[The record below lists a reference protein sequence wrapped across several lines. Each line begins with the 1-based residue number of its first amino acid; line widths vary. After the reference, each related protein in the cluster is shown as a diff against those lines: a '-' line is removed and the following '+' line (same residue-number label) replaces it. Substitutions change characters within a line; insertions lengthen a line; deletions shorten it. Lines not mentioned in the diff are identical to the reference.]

1 MTVLWESDPL
11 AADNLRLALGD
22 GMQVV
27 ESGPAAV
34 RLLVEDRQECL
45 LVVGPD
51 IDLSAALNVTEELRL
66 SRSDVGVVLMRRRL
80 DVGVLAQALR
90 SGMREVV
97 SADDLTA

>member
-1 MTVLWESDPL
+1 MTVLWEADPL
-11 AADNLRLALGD
+11 AADNLRMALGD

-51 IDLSAALNVTEELRL
+51 IDLNR
-66 SRSDVGVVLMRRRL
+66 RS
-80 DVGVLAQALR
+80 
-90 SGMREVV
+90 
-97 SADDLTA
+97 T